1 MELFSDLDIS
11 DHLSAFLAQ
20 GPLLAFS
27 RVGKSINYVYR
38 SAILFARKRGDEAR
52 DSFSARVVRTF
63 SSLSLSLSLVFLSLA
78 FSARRASSIS
88 FSRLFS
94 RVCARVHR
102 TERERPVTDGRRGGG
117 RYDPVRLVRI
127 TFVTIARLNNL
138 ETCIRG
144 VAERERKKERRRKG
158 ERNKTGEKERAR
170 ARAVTD
176 GFTIGPRR

>member
-1 MELFSDLDIS
+1 MELFSHLDIS

-20 GPLLAFS
+20 GSLLAFL
-27 RVGKSINYVYR
+27 RVGLGKSINYVYR

-52 DSFSARVVRTF
+52 DSFSARVIRLF
-63 SSLSLSLSLVFLSLA
+63 SSLSLSRLPLA
-78 FSARRASSIS
+78 CILRTQSIVY
-88 FSRLFS
+88 LFFPPFFPG
-94 RVCARVHR
+94 VCARVHR
-102 TERERPVTDGRRGGG
+102 TERERPVTDGQRGGG
-117 RYDPVRLVRI
+117 GYDPVRLVRI

>member
-1 MELFSDLDIS
+1 MELFSHLDIS

-20 GPLLAFS
+20 GSLHAFL
-27 RVGKSINYVYR
+27 RVGLGKSINYVYR
-38 SAILFARKRGDEAR
+38 SAILVARKRGDEAR
-52 DSFSARVVRTF
+52 DSFSARVV
-63 SSLSLSLSLVFLSLA
+63 SLLSRSLA
-78 FSARRASSIS
+78 LPLACILRTQSIVY
-88 FSRLFS
+88 LFFPPFFPG
-94 RVCARVHR
+94 VCARVHR
-102 TERERPVTDGRRGGG
+102 TERERPVTDGQRGGG
-117 RYDPVRLVRI
+117 GYDPVRLVRI

-158 ERNKTGEKERAR
+158 ERNKTGEKERERAR